1 MLQTPA
7 AKLSLLAVVKSQL
20 VAAKLLLPPKTLHVA
35 AKSQFADVSPLLRA
49 ANLDAIHLQRKA
61 AVDCFPS
68 YSQCLTV
75 AIAAVT
81 KQAKKIQLVVVSQPL
96 KDAKMHVMQLQVLSA
111 VVFSQSCSHPAATRA
126 VIRVMLVKKLASQL
140 AVVKSQLAVA
150 SQQHP

>member
-1 MLQTPA
+1 M
-7 AKLSLLAVVKSQL
+7 
-20 VAAKLLLPPKTLHVA
+20 AAKLLLPPRILHVDV
-35 AKSQFADVSPLLRA
+35 KSPFADVNPLLRV
-49 ANLDAIHLQRKA
+49 ANQDAIHLQRKA

-68 YSQCLTV
+68 CSQCWMV

-81 KQAKKIQLVVVSQPL
+81 KQPKKIQLVVVSQPL

-111 VVFSQSCSHPAATRA
+111 VVFSQSCSHLAATRA